1 MHLAM
6 LKRNYLQWSEQRLA
20 PRVCGFEQW
29 NSVYVDVTN
38 VVQLYTDSSASKSL
52 VSRRAL
58 GKMRQLKTK
67 GMWLQREVVDGVC
80 QVSKVKGEDN
90 PADSMTN
97 ILTKGKIV
105 DMCAWMSLVVDSLV
119 VV

>member
-1 MHLAM
+1 M
-6 LKRNYLQWSEQRLA
+6 
-20 PRVCGFEQW
+20 
-29 NSVYVDVTN
+29 DVTN

-80 QVSKVKGEDN
+80 QVSKVKEEDS
-90 PADSMTN
+90 PVDSMAN
-97 ILTKGKIV
+97 ILDQSGQRGER
-105 DMCAWMSLVVDSLV
+105 AEGGPASA
-119 VV
+119 